1 MKKIM
6 VFAIFITLTL
16 SQVFSQDFNQ
26 VLELSPFDKLK
37 VTNSVNVY
45 PTKGDKH
52 EAKIVARGID
62 IEHVEVEVKGKTLHV
77 GLSRGI
83 HRDFTVEV
91 YLSYTQLWEVDA
103 TSSARVSFQDTI
115 SGNKITFTATTNAQI
130 DAEVNL
136 KTLDLAA
143 GAGGSIRLGGK
154 VGSYEAQ
161 VRNAGILSAAALD
174 ADSAFVSVGSR
185 GVAKVF
191 ANELIEA
198 NVRTGGSL
206 TYSKSTL
213 EKRIQTGIGATIIE
227 Q

>member
-1 MKKIM
+1 
-6 VFAIFITLTL
+6 
-16 SQVFSQDFNQ
+16 
-26 VLELSPFDKLK
+26 
-37 VTNSVNVY
+37 
-45 PTKGDKH
+45 
-52 EAKIVARGID
+52 
-62 IEHVEVEVKGKTLHV
+62 
-77 GLSRGI
+77 
-83 HRDFTVEV
+83 
-91 YLSYTQLWEVDA
+91 VDA
-103 TSSARVSFQDTI
+103 SSSARVSFQDTI

-154 VGSYEAQ
+154 AGSYEAK

-206 TYSKSTL
+206 TYSKTTL
-213 EKRIQTGIGATIIE
+213 EKRIQTGIGSTIIE
-227 Q
+227 H

>member
-1 MKKIM
+1 MKKI
-6 VFAIFITLTL
+6 VLFAMFLTL
-16 SQVFSQDFNQ
+16 MLSQTFAQEFNK
-26 VLELSPFDKLK
+26 VLALDQFDKLK
-37 VTNSVNVY
+37 VTNGVNVY
-45 PTKGDKH
+45 PIKGDKH
-52 EAKIVARGID
+52 EAKIIARGIG
-62 IEHVEVEVKGKTLHV
+62 IENVEVEVKGKTLNI

-83 HRDFTVEV
+83 HRDYTVEV
-91 YLSYTQLWEVDA
+91 YLTYTQLWEVDA
-103 TSSARVSFQDTI
+103 SSSARVSFQDTI
-115 SGNKITFTATTNAQI
+115 SGDKITFAATTNAQI
-130 DAEVNL
+130 DSEVNL
-136 KTLDLAA
+136 KTLDLTA

-161 VRNAGILSAAALD
+161 VRTAGTLSATSLD

-206 TYSKSTL
+206 TYSELTL